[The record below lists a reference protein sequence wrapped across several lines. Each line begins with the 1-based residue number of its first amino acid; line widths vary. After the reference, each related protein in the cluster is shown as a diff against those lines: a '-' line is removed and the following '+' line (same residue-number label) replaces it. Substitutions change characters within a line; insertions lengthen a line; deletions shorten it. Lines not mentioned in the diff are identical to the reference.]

1 MKTIHFYINLLLIV
15 VLTFSFE
22 SCAEFKVPVIEE
34 YANAEEPKPEEPEEP
49 EEPGENDLII
59 PISQSTQFP
68 RFHTQAQ
75 IEFVAGKIN
84 KKEEPWKSAYNKL
97 IELADFYQDREH
109 EAVEDFHTPAFYGGQ
124 DENIDAKQGL
134 ALDSH
139 AAYANALAYALNG
152 DKKYGNKAIYFLNA
166 WAAINKTITEN
177 DKDGNDT
184 GTVLTAANLISQ
196 MMIAADL
203 LLGQDIWAATEKT
216 AFKTWIQSVALPQSF
231 RLIRTKSNNWGDWGL
246 FATAM
251 AYHILELNDKVK
263 EELDRIPAR
272 LPKCIS
278 ADGAMPNETRR
289 EANGVWYTYY
299 ALTPITLSAQLAYN
313 TIETNLFTWQLG
325 EKSLKKALD
334 YLLYYELNRTEWPH
348 WTFTTD
354 KVRSKDAP
362 TDLYEAMNDYFDDEY
377 KSFVGSFQPVLGG
390 YKGNR
395 VSHHG
400 WTFATLMRVTDRKMS
415 KYPNL

>member
-1 MKTIHFYINLLLIV
+1 MKAIYFYINILLV
-15 VLTFSFE
+15 VALSFSFE
-22 SCAEFKVPVIEE
+22 SCTEFQVPVIEE
-34 YANAEEPKPEEPEEP
+34 YANAKEPEP
-49 EEPGENDLII
+49 EEPGEPEEDDLVV
-59 PISQSTQFP
+59 PVSQSSQFP

-75 IEFVAGKIN
+75 IEFVAGQIN

-97 IELADFYQDREH
+97 IELADSYQDREH
-109 EAVEDFHTPAFYGGQ
+109 EAVADFHTPAFYDGQ

-134 ALDSH
+134 ALDCH
-139 AAYANALAYALNG
+139 AAYANALAYALTGNE
-152 DKKYGNKAIYFLNA
+152 KYGNKAIYFLNA
-166 WAAINKTITEN
+166 WATINTTITEN
-177 DKDGNDT
+177 DKDGNAT

-203 LLGQDIWAATEKT
+203 LLGQEIWTVAEKT
-216 AFKTWIQSVALPQSF
+216 AFKTWIQTVALPQSF

-251 AYHILELNDKVK
+251 AYHILEVNDKVK

-289 EANGVWYTYY
+289 EANGLWYTYY

-313 TIETNLFTWQLG
+313 TIGVNLFTWQSG

-334 YLLYYELNRTEWPH
+334 YLLYYELHRTEWCREQPMRMAALE
-348 WTFTTD
+348 
-354 KVRSKDAP
+354 KVRYS
-362 TDLYEAMNDYFDDEY
+362 
-377 KSFVGSFQPVLGG
+377 
-390 YKGNR
+390 
-395 VSHHG
+395 
-400 WTFATLMRVTDRKMS
+400 
-415 KYPNL
+415 